1 MPPLLRTGLAA
12 LVLGFGLM
20 VPMPPASADD
30 ASNCPPGQPTGRPPG
45 QPPNAPPGQP
55 SGRPP
60 QYPPGECNLR
70 LSRASAARGESVQV
84 SGSGFKSGEQVV
96 IRLGGRIVGGAAA
109 AGDGAFTTAVV
120 VPGDADLGPTVVLAT
135 GARREQSAVLEV
147 TASAAGAGSGSGAQ
161 DTSGTLPRTGGE
173 LAPTAAAG
181 LGLVLAG
188 TLAVVGAR
196 RRRPAAC

>member
-1 MPPLLRTGLAA
+1 MPPLLRKGLAA
-12 LVLGFGLM
+12 LLLGFGLM
-20 VPMPPASADD
+20 IPMPPVSADD
-30 ASNCPPGQPTGRPPG
+30 ASNCPPGQPAGRPPG

-55 SGRPP
+55 TGRPP

-84 SGSGFKSGEQVV
+84 SGSGFQSGEQVV
-96 IRLGGRIVGGAAA
+96 IRLGGRIAGGAAA
-109 AGDGAFTTAVV
+109 AGDGAFTAALV

-147 TASAAGAGSGSGAQ
+147 TASAAGAGSGVQ
-161 DTSGTLPRTGGE
+161 DTSGSLPRTGGE

-188 TLAVVGAR
+188 ILAVVGAR
-196 RRRPAAC
+196 RRRPQPC